1 METIEA
7 SGKTVEQAVLNALRQ
22 LGRRREDVDVF
33 VIQEPSRG
41 AFGLG
46 AREARVRVTVRRPAG
61 SGAVITPE
69 LADMLLGKEETD
81 EDSEYPLYP
90 TASSSVPQAAVSPAP
105 VDEEPYEDEELE
117 DEDYLEED
125 EEEFEE
131 DEEAFELDEEGEEEA
146 FSSFSSPSS
155 ASHMQTELAAAGTSG
170 EAAGEVDKDQGQPID
185 PVQIAPMTAEVLQRI
200 LDYAGIRGSVQI
212 RSYDPI
218 TLNVKT
224 SDSLGLLIGRRGE
237 TLASLQLL
245 VNLIVGHRL
254 RHRVRIIVDV
264 EDYRVRREE
273 NLRSLAQRVAQQ
285 VRNYR
290 RSIALE
296 PMPPHERRIV
306 HLALSDSQ
314 DVRTES
320 IGEGDER
327 RVVVS
332 LKRPAR

>member
-1 METIEA
+1 VDTIEA
-7 SGKTVEQAVLNALRQ
+7 SGKTVEEAVLSALRQ

-46 AREARVRVTVRRPAG
+46 AREARVRVTVRRP
-61 SGAVITPE
+61 SSRAVITPE
-69 LADMLLGKEETD
+69 LADALLGAADTED
-81 EDSEYPLYP
+81 EFDYPPYSP
-90 TASSSVPQAAVSPAP
+90 VAPRTSHASPSSVEM
-105 VDEEPYEDEELE
+105 EEPYEDEDSDEELE
-117 DEDYLEED
+117 DDEYFEED

-131 DEEAFELDEEGEEEA
+131 DEEEFEEEDEEDVPRPGPRLA
-146 FSSFSSPSS
+146 SAQSRSSLSSTPP
-155 ASHMQTELAAAGTSG
+155 AESHPDATADS
-170 EAAGEVDKDQGQPID
+170 GQPIA
-185 PVQIAPMTAEVLQRI
+185 PERVAPMAAEVLQRI
-200 LDYAGIRGSVQI
+200 LDYAGIRGSVQV

-218 TLNVKT
+218 TLNVRT
-224 SDSLGLLIGRRGE
+224 SDALGLLIGRRGE

-245 VNLIVGHRL
+245 VNLIIGHQL

-264 EDYRVRREE
+264 ENYRVRREE

-290 RSIALE
+290 RSIMLE

-306 HLALSDSQ
+306 HLALSDSA
-314 DVRTES
+314 DVTTES

-332 LKRPAR
+332 LKRPR